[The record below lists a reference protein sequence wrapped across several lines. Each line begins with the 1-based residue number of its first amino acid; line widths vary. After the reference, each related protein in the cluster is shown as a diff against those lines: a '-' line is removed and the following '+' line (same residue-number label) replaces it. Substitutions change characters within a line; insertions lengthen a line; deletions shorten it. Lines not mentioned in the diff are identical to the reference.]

1 MHVAHSQGTRG
12 EVDPTRCATVEYQ
25 STLTAPLEHAK
36 PVTTIKPPGV
46 KILCVEDEPSLR
58 RSLVRMLGIGGHQ
71 VLGVESAE
79 QAIEMLEV
87 NTFDLVLSD
96 VSLPGM
102 SGEQLRRTILDRY
115 PNLGERVLL
124 MSGFFPNHQ
133 DIPYFL
139 QKPFSLRQ
147 LNAALEAVLPPAP
160 SAAAE

>member
-1 MHVAHSQGTRG
+1 MPGMYV
-12 EVDPTRCATVEYQ
+12 
-25 STLTAPLEHAK
+25 EHAN
-36 PVTTIKPPGV
+36 PVTMTKPPGV

-58 RSLVRMLGIGGHQ
+58 RSLVRMLGIGGHE
-71 VLGVESAE
+71 VMGVESAE
-79 QAIEMLEV
+79 QAIEMLEAR
-87 NTFDLVLSD
+87 TFDLVLSD

-115 PNLGERVLL
+115 PSLGERVLL

-147 LNAALEAVLPPAP
+147 LNAALAAVLPPTS

>member
-1 MHVAHSQGTRG
+1 MPGMYV
-12 EVDPTRCATVEYQ
+12 
-25 STLTAPLEHAK
+25 EHAN
-36 PVTTIKPPGV
+36 PVTMTKPPGV

-58 RSLVRMLGIGGHQ
+58 RSLVRMLGIGGHE
-71 VLGVESAE
+71 VMGVESAE
-79 QAIEMLEV
+79 QAIEMLEAR
-87 NTFDLVLSD
+87 TFDLVLSD

-115 PNLGERVLL
+115 PSLGERVLL

-147 LNAALEAVLPPAP
+147 LNAALAAVLPSPAA
-160 SAAAE
+160 AAAE

>member
-1 MHVAHSQGTRG
+1 MSGTHV
-12 EVDPTRCATVEYQ
+12 
-25 STLTAPLEHAK
+25 EHAN
-36 PVTTIKPPGV
+36 PVTTIKKSTGV

-58 RSLVRMLGIGGHQ
+58 RSLVRMLGIGGHE
-71 VLGVESAE
+71 VMGVESAE
-79 QAIEMLEV
+79 QAIELLEAG
-87 NTFDLVLSD
+87 TFDLVLSD

-115 PNLGERVLL
+115 PSLGERVLL

-147 LNAALEAVLPPAP
+147 LNAALAAVLPPTS

>member
-1 MHVAHSQGTRG
+1 M
-12 EVDPTRCATVEYQ
+12 
-25 STLTAPLEHAK
+25 
-36 PVTTIKPPGV
+36 TTTKPPGV

-58 RSLVRMLGIGGHQ
+58 RSLVRMLGIGGHE
-71 VLGVESAE
+71 VMGVESAE
-79 QAIEMLEV
+79 KAIELLEAD
-87 NTFDLVLSD
+87 TFDLVLSD

-115 PNLGERVLL
+115 PNLSDRVLL

-147 LNAALEAVLPPAP
+147 LNAALAAVLPPTS
-160 SAAAE
+160 SAG